1 VTPQGGPPALVQAK
15 LTTPRTVDA
24 AVNPALQ
31 QHFERCLQRR
41 LTVVSAPAGYGKTTV
56 TVAAL
61 RALRIAHVWYR
72 ADVLDHDPAA
82 TVLSLCEAL
91 RRRRPGFGELLRERL
106 LHPSESPLSAEG
118 MAAAF
123 VVAAQEDAPAGL
135 HLVIDDYH
143 EATGSDEFN
152 RVLDYLIDNLP
163 ESWRLIV
170 LGRYEPGFETAR
182 LRVAGRLGFVGA
194 DDLRLDEAQVHELL
208 LRHVPEAT
216 HAHAAR
222 LAQLTEG
229 WPAAVSLAA
238 ETLCDRD
245 FTTVEEILADPWLTS
260 DIYAYLAEQ
269 VYRQERPDIREFLKR
284 TCDLDALTPEIA
296 SLVAEMPGAHRHL
309 EHLARNRIFTFK
321 ASGSG
326 GYRYHPLFR
335 DYLREVCQLE
345 DGPEA
350 CRRRQLHTA
359 TALEE
364 SREIER
370 SVELL
375 IAAGEPDL
383 ALGVI
388 SRQGEAAFGRYRAET
403 LDAWLARLPVT
414 LAESHPWAQLLSAHR
429 ETRDGRYEQALRRI
443 EAATDAFTQS
453 DDAHGLYASL
463 SAKERALFWK
473 GDPQAALATC
483 RQALE
488 IAESAEDRLHTI
500 GSMLSAAVDIGDW
513 AAAEAAQRESAAL
526 AASGPVEEVLRIRA
540 LHSSALYSRGHYAEA
555 HREVSGVDVS
565 GLSPFLQPVVLGARA
580 TIAYALGLYSEAETF
595 GSDAADASRHMGH
608 EMALSFCRDTVGF
621 TRVLRDGTRDAL
633 EEIEMAREGLLRLG
647 DQAAAAW
654 PTVHL
659 GTYHRRHGNPQAAVS
674 AYRDGVRLTASRRDM
689 VAAYNA
695 RANLAFTLGLANDP
709 TAAQNLLQVEG
720 QATALSLEFVRH
732 KAAFFRGCLEL
743 RGGREELGL
752 PILAAAVAAQVELGH
767 LSFLGRELL
776 TQWDVAERLLIELAS
791 DNVVAATIDA
801 IARHTDSRPSL
812 ARAATLGE
820 TQALAVLRAAQ
831 RWYTERDQTLL
842 ARSMLRLPF
851 RRARERAAAMLTSE
865 PCSPEDRVRLAY
877 DLTARE
883 AQVLG
888 LMARGLTNPEI
899 EATLHLSQGTVK
911 THVNHIFRKLGV
923 TDRVAAVLRHTQA
936 AETTA

>member
-1 VTPQGGPPALVQAK
+1 VQAK

-24 AVNPALQ
+24 AVSPALR
-31 QHFERCLQRR
+31 QHFESCLQRR

-61 RALRIAHVWYR
+61 RALHISHVWYR
-72 ADVLDHDPAA
+72 VDVLDHDPAA

-163 ESWRLIV
+163 ESWRLVV

-182 LRVAGRLGFVGA
+182 LRVAGMLGFVGT
-194 DDLRLDEAQVHELL
+194 DHLRLDETQVHELL
-208 LRHVPEAT
+208 LRHVPEAGR
-216 HAHAAR
+216 AHAAR
-222 LAQLTEG
+222 LAELTEG
-229 WPAAVSLAA
+229 WPAAVSLAT
-238 ETLCDRD
+238 ETLSGRD
-245 FTTVEEILADPWLTS
+245 MTTVEEVLADPRLTS
-260 DIYAYLAEQ
+260 DLYAYLAEQ
-269 VYRQERPDIREFLKR
+269 VYRQEGPDVRDFLKR

-296 SLVAEMPGAHRHL
+296 GLVAEMPNAHRHL

-335 DYLREVCQLE
+335 DYLREVCLLE
-345 DGPEA
+345 DGPAA
-350 CRRRQLHTA
+350 CRQRQLHTA

-375 IAAGEPDL
+375 IAAGEPEL
-383 ALGVI
+383 ALDVI
-388 SRQGEAAFGRYRAET
+388 SRQGEAALGRYRAET
-403 LDAWLARLPVT
+403 LDAWLARLPAT
-414 LAESHPWAQLLSAHR
+414 LVESHPWAQLLSAHR

-443 EAATDAFTQS
+443 EAATEAFTQS
-453 DDAHGLYASL
+453 DDTHGLYSSL

-483 RQALE
+483 RQALDL
-488 IAESAEDRLHTI
+488 AESDEERLHTI
-500 GSMLSAAVDIGDW
+500 VSMLSAAVDIGDW
-513 AAAEAAQRESAAL
+513 AAVETAQRECAAL
-526 AASGPVEEVLRIRA
+526 AACGPPEELLRIRA
-540 LHSSALYSRGHYAEA
+540 LHSSGLYARGQYAEA
-555 HREVSGVDVS
+555 HREVRGIDVS
-565 GLSPFLQPVVLGARA
+565 RLSPYLQPVVLCARA
-580 TIAYALGLYSEAETF
+580 TIAYALALYSEAESL
-595 GSDAADASRHMGH
+595 GLEAANVSRQMGH
-608 EMALSFCRDTVGF
+608 EMVLSYCRDTVGF
-621 TRVLRDGTRDAL
+621 TRVLRGGTRDAL
-633 EEIEMAREGLLRLG
+633 EEIEMARQGLLRLG

-654 PTVHL
+654 PSVHL
-659 GTYHRRHGNPQAAVS
+659 GTYHRRHGNLQAALA
-674 AYRDGVRLTASRRDM
+674 AYRDGVRLTASGRD
-689 VAAYNA
+689 VLAAYNA
-695 RANLAFTLGLANDP
+695 RANLAFALGLAGDDS
-709 TAAQNLLQVEG
+709 AAQQLAQLEG
-720 QATALSLEFVRH
+720 RATALSLAFVRH
-732 KAAFFRGCLEL
+732 KAAFFRGCLYL
-743 RGGREELGL
+743 REGREEIG
-752 PILAAAVAAQVELGH
+752 LAALTDAVTAQVELGH

-776 TQWDVAERLLIELAS
+776 TQWDVAERLLAELAS
-791 DNVVAATIDA
+791 DRVVAATIDA
-801 IARHTDSRPSL
+801 IARHSDSRPAL

-820 TQALAVLRAAQ
+820 TQALAVLTAAE
-831 RWYTERDQTLL
+831 RWHTEREQVLL

-851 RRARERAAAMLTSE
+851 RRARQRAAAIVTSD
-865 PCSPEDRVRLAY
+865 PCSPEDRVRIAY

-888 LMARGLTNPEI
+888 LMARGLTNQEI
-899 EATLHLSQGTVK
+899 EAALHISPGTVK
-911 THVNHIFRKLGV
+911 AHVNHIFRKLEV

-936 AETTA
+936 AETTV